1 MKQYLKTMKVNKLEA
16 VMKFKYHL
24 GSNRSNEI
32 FTYTNEGYLDQ
43 TKKLATGIFSGD
55 LELSHLVSFICQ
67 EYDPH
72 SKTYQYQM

>member
-1 MKQYLKTMKVNKLEA
+1 MKVYKLEA

-24 GSNRSNEI
+24 SSNRSNEV

-43 TKKLATGIFSGD
+43 TKKLAAGIFSVD
-55 LELSHLVSFICQ
+55 PELSHLVSTLRQ

-72 SKTYQYQM
+72 SQTF